1 MIAIKALEWDFE
13 THAYHDRLINEE
25 SALYETDMSKIVKC
39 ANCAKSLRFGDCY
52 TSRKIHNQAGLGFAV
67 CEQCYNQEWEE
78 ERNAPKKD

>member
-13 THAYHDRLINEE
+13 AHAYHDRLINEE
-25 SALYETDMSKIVKC
+25 SSLYETDMSKIVN
-39 ANCAKSLRFGDCY
+39 ANCAKSLPFGDCY